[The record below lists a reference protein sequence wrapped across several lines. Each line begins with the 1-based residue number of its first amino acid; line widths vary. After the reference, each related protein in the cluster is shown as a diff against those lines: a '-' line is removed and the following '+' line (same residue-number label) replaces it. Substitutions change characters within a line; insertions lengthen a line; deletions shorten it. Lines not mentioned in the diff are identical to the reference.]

1 MAAPGPK
8 LGGWDFYRQVL
19 KSPRLVVAPMVDQ
32 SALAWRMLSRAH
44 KAELCYTPML
54 HSAVFCRNPQY
65 RAEQFTTCPE
75 DRPLIVQFCAND
87 PQVLLEAAK
96 HVEDHCDAVDLNLG
110 CPQLIAK
117 YAVQDRAVP

>member
-1 MAAPGPK
+1 
-8 LGGWDFYRQVL
+8 
-19 KSPRLVVAPMVDQ
+19 MVDQ

-44 KAELCYTPML
+44 KADLCYTPML

-117 YAVQDRAVP
+117 YGQEAKAT